1 MRLQKYIAQC
11 GVASRRKAEEL
22 IAQGKVQVNGT
33 TITEMGVQVEEGDEV
48 KVEGVVIT
56 PENEK
61 HYILY
66 HKPMGEVTTVSD
78 PEGRGTVLD
87 KFKDYPV
94 RLFPVGR
101 LDYNSEG
108 LLILTND
115 GELMQKMLHPSQEVV
130 KMYLAR
136 VTSEFTVQD
145 AQTLEKGVWID
156 GRKTSHAKVRV
167 IKKEAF
173 ATVILITIHEGRN
186 RQVRK
191 MVESSGHKV
200 LLLRRVQFGP
210 IQLGELPRGQW
221 RYLKEEE
228 VAKLK
233 NL

>member
-1 MRLQKYIAQC
+1 MRLQKYIAQS
-11 GVASRRKAEEL
+11 GVASRRRAEEL
-22 IAQGKVQVNGT
+22 IAQGKVQVNGQ
-33 TITEMGVQVEEGDEV
+33 TITQMGVQVNEGDEV
-48 KVEGVVIT
+48 KVEGNVIAL
-56 PENEK
+56 ESEK

-78 PEGRGTVLD
+78 PEGRDTVLD
-87 KFKDYPV
+87 KFADYPV

-115 GELMQKMLHPSQEVV
+115 GELMQKMLHPSKEVE

-136 VTSEFTVQD
+136 VTAQFTIED
-145 AQTLEKGVWID
+145 AKKLERGVWID
-156 GRKTSHAKVRV
+156 GRKTSQAKVRV

-210 IQLGELPRGQW
+210 IQLGDLQRGQW
-221 RYLKEEE
+221 RYLTEGEIE
-228 VAKLK
+228 KLK
-233 NL
+233 GL